1 MDHFQVVH
9 GGHRDDNLPTVY
21 SEVPFTKVY
30 IMIVSFWYPD
40 VMLQRWSNGMVG
52 KKMVEVNGSSSQER
66 VTCTRVS

>member
-1 MDHFQVVH
+1 M
-9 GGHRDDNLPTVY
+9 PTVY